1 MDAVQAQMTGKI
13 LYCESCG
20 KLIPPEEAEAE
31 DFAVIGGLPVCPRCL
46 EKDDPKRKEI
56 FDTARSTRL
65 KLQVQLVQQIK
76 TAKAPEQV
84 FPPPGSELA
93 DSPTSTQIRV
103 MREELDAEFDAEDQ
117 GKAPKAKPAST
128 QKSESKLKAPPPN
141 ENPDIVRMVYA
152 ETPGG
157 AKSGVFP
164 VLPRRTKL
172 ALAALLLL
180 SLAALIGLTAYSL
193 GQRSAVQAEGPGPAA
208 PGVPVPPPLV
218 PVPTVPKTIP
228 AVKKDDP
235 TAQLAYVE
243 TLESLLG
250 ERPERDVLLN
260 AIGELKPLAASAQ
273 PAVHA
278 AATQALQRCY
288 ARIDSEARQAA
299 RDAAEGAQELAD
311 QELFTLATQ
320 RIAQAVAALP
330 EASPWA
336 QQSGRRRLQAVSETL
351 SARKEQALVTAM
363 ERIENLVTEGK
374 EAEAQKAVA
383 DLRAHPE
390 PEFQK
395 AAVHLAKLLDKAE
408 DERKAMQKRLEEA
421 ARVAWPKFFRD
432 FDEALAAGDPS
443 KAEALCKP
451 AADAV
456 LRVGGIE
463 APAEVL
469 AGFAE
474 QSAAVKD
481 LYDAALKGAAARE
494 GSTVTL
500 PPGMGRSK
508 GTLSG
513 VDGRNLVVLLDD
525 KAEMKIAVERLA
537 PIELERLA
545 VHQKD
550 IPAARFRPA
559 LWTLVVAKG
568 LNEGNDP
575 ARWLTEQYAG
585 QKLALPL
592 CWQRRFDLE
601 HHATQRDELAQKLA
615 VLRKALADKDEAAT
629 RVALAALQPAL
640 NDPASGLTPA
650 DRETIA
656 SAGKEAGVG
665 KLRHVIFQNGAQPSP
680 DYVGIQID
688 QINRYYKNEER
699 TDVDVHEGLKVG
711 SYNDL
716 QRVLIRFD
724 GLETGLGKGRIR
736 KATLEL
742 YETEAPKADG
752 AVVALFRLKKAWT
765 PNAGTW
771 KNADQ
776 RKRIAWEKGGASGA
790 EDAEDKPDAQLAFDD
805 QKGLW
810 RSWDV
815 TSYIR
820 EITEGKAVNN
830 GLLVRVL
837 KDEPKYHIRFYPEGD
852 LDAKKDAVLRPRL
865 VVEMEGGE

>member
-13 LYCESCG
+13 LYCEACG

-31 DFAVIGGLPVCPRCL
+31 DFEVIGGAPVCPRCL
-46 EKDDPKRKEI
+46 EKEDPKRKEL
-56 FDTARSTRL
+56 FETARSTRL
-65 KLQVQLVQQIK
+65 KLQVRLVEQIK

-84 FPPPGSELA
+84 FPPPGTEMP

-103 MREELDAEFDAEDQ
+103 IREELDADFDAENQ
-117 GKAPKAKPAST
+117 GKSPKAKPEST
-128 QKSESKLKAPPPN
+128 QKSESKLKAPPSK
-141 ENPDIVRMVYA
+141 ENPDVVRLTYV
-152 ETPGG
+152 ETNGSTTG
-157 AKSGVFP
+157 RFP
-164 VLPRRTKL
+164 VLPRQTKL
-172 ALAALLLL
+172 ALAALMLL
-180 SLAALIGLTAYSL
+180 SLAALIGLAAYSL
-193 GQRSAVQAEGPGPAA
+193 GQKPAVQAEGPGPAA
-208 PGVPVPPPLV
+208 PVVPVPPPPAP
-218 PVPTVPKTIP
+218 PVPSTAKVNPP
-228 AVKKDDP
+228 VKKDDP
-235 TAQLAYVE
+235 ASQLAYVE
-243 TLESLLG
+243 TLETLLG
-250 ERPERDVLLN
+250 ERPEREVLLK
-260 AIGELKPLAASAQ
+260 AITELKPLAGSAN

-278 AATQALQRCY
+278 AAGQALQRCY

-299 RDAAEGAQELAD
+299 RDAAEGAEELAD
-311 QELFTLATQ
+311 QELFTLANQ
-320 RIAQAVAALP
+320 RIAQALAALP
-330 EASPWA
+330 ETSPWA
-336 QQSGRRRLQAVSETL
+336 QQSGKRRLQAVSEAI

-363 ERIENLVTEGK
+363 EGIENLVAEGK
-374 EAEAQKAVA
+374 AADAQKAVA

-395 AAVHLAKLLDKAE
+395 AAAHLAKLLDKAE
-408 DERKAMQKRLEEA
+408 EDRKTIQKRLEEA

-432 FDEALAAGDPS
+432 FDEAIASGDLA

-451 AADAV
+451 AADSV

-463 APAEVL
+463 GPAEVL

-474 QSAAVKD
+474 QAAAVKD
-481 LYDAALKGAAARE
+481 LYEAALKGAAARE
-494 GSTVTL
+494 GSSVTL

-550 IPAARFRPA
+550 IPAARYRPA
-559 LWTLVVAKG
+559 LWTLVVSKG
-568 LNEGNDP
+568 LIEGNDP

-601 HHATQRDELAQKLA
+601 HRATQRDDLA
-615 VLRKALADKDEAAT
+615 RKVAALKKAIADKDEAAI
-629 RVALAALQPAL
+629 RAALAALQSEL

-650 DRETIA
+650 DREIIA

-665 KLRHVIFQNGAQPSP
+665 KLKHVVFQNGSQPSP

-776 RKRIAWEKGGASGA
+776 RKRIAWEKGGATGP
-790 EDAEDKPDAQLAFDD
+790 EDAEDKPEAQLAFDD

-815 TSYIR
+815 TPFVR
-820 EITEGKAVNN
+820 DITEGKAVNN
-830 GLLVRVL
+830 GLLLRVF

-865 VVEMEGGE
+865 VVELETSE